1 MKYTFIFFLIFTL
14 TSCYPKYYSHLNTYT
29 QAPVNQN
36 TENKYPDYSNLYY
49 WAAHPEKKDPSD
61 SIPIQLNNYKKEN
74 SVDVFFIHPT
84 TFTNK
89 NITDQTN
96 AVIENDSIN
105 AKTDYGSILY
115 QASAFNCD
123 AKIYAPRYRQAYI
136 GMYYTTD
143 TLKAIKAFDTAYSDV
158 KAAFE
163 YYLKHYNN
171 NRAIVIASHS
181 QGTTHAKRLIK
192 EFFDNKP
199 LQNKLVMAYLV
210 GMPIKEKEF
219 DQIPVCSDST
229 KTGCFVTWRTY
240 RKGIEIPKK
249 SNDKIAVVNPLSWK
263 YDEEYISSSLN
274 YGGILFNFNK
284 KVPNIADAQ
293 VHDNIL
299 WINKPQFFGSVFFN
313 QTNYHVA
320 DYNFFYYNI
329 REDIRRRIRYYNT
342 IISKP

>member
-1 MKYTFIFFLIFTL
+1 MKYKYTLILFVFL
-14 TSCYPKYYSHLNTYT
+14 SACYPKYYSHLKDY
-29 QAPVNQN
+29 NQPPK
-36 TENKYPDYSNLYY
+36 TITTDYSNLYN
-49 WAAHPEKKDPSD
+49 WAAHPSKKDPSD
-61 SIPIQLNNYKKEN
+61 SIPAILTNYKKEN

-84 TFTNK
+84 TFTDK
-89 NITDQTN
+89 KITHLTN
-96 AVIENDSIN
+96 ASIENDSIN
-105 AKTDYGSILY
+105 AITDYGSILY

-123 AKIYAPRYRQAYI
+123 ANIYAPRYRQAYI

-163 YYLKHYNN
+163 YYLLHNNN
-171 NRAIVIASHS
+171 NRPIVIASHS

-199 LQNKLVMAYLV
+199 LQNKLVMAYLI

-219 DQIPVCSDST
+219 DQIPVCTDST

-249 SNDKIAVVNPLSWK
+249 TNDKIAVVNPLSWK
-263 YDEEYISSSLN
+263 NDEEYVSSSMN
-274 YGGILFNFNK
+274 YGGILFNYNK
-284 KVPNIADAQ
+284 KITNISDAQ

-299 WINKPQFFGSVFFN
+299 WINKPNFFGSAFFN
-313 QTNYHVA
+313 QTNYHIA
-320 DYNFFYYNI
+320 DYNLFYYNI
-329 REDIRRRIRYYNT
+329 RNDIRRRIHYYNT
-342 IISKP
+342 INSKP

>member
-1 MKYTFIFFLIFTL
+1 MKYKYILILFLFL
-14 TSCYPKYYSHLNTYT
+14 TSCYPKYYSHLKDY
-29 QAPVNQN
+29 NQ
-36 TENKYPDYSNLYY
+36 TSKSQTTDYSNLYN
-49 WAAHPEKKDPSD
+49 WAAHPDKKDPSD
-61 SIPIQLNNYKKEN
+61 SIPSILANYKKEN

-84 TFTNK
+84 TFTDK
-89 NITDQTN
+89 KITHLTN
-96 AVIENDSIN
+96 ASIENDSIN
-105 AKTDYGSILY
+105 AITDYGTILY

-199 LQNKLVMAYLV
+199 LQNKLVMAYLI